1 MPSSILNHSLT
12 PMELS
17 QRCFACSEMLHL
29 AGALSEVLD
38 DEDRVMLSFECSGI
52 ELTATFWIYTVY
64 SGEIYSVFVTRA

>member
-1 MPSSILNHSLT
+1 
-12 PMELS
+12 
-17 QRCFACSEMLHL
+17 MLHP